1 MRSAPSQPKSLDM
14 IVAIAASSYSR
25 KGAEGVPRLGTMKAL
40 HRVISSIWTATSN
53 PMRRMAFPL
62 LFLGAGLIL
71 VQPCAGA
78 PFEFEQTGSLIT
90 ARSHHTATLLPNGK
104 VLVAG
109 GLDSS
114 SNSLASAELYDTASG
129 TWTETG
135 DLAFAR
141 SQHTATLL
149 PNGKVLVAGGLDS
162 NSNSLASAELYDLA
176 SGTWAS
182 TGSLEF
188 ARSQHT
194 ATLLSDGKVLVAAGK
209 VDHGSEPEME
219 TQPDCHPVCRVGTR
233 KAELYDPE
241 TGTWARTGNLKIA
254 RSRPTATLLLDGN
267 VLVAGGF
274 MGGDFATPTSSAEL
288 YDPVIGAWTPTHTL
302 NSPRA
307 QHTATLLPDGEVL
320 AAGGLGQI
328 YTHASA
334 ELYDPASQTWTRTG
348 NMKGTRRE
356 HTAALLPNGQVFVVG
371 GLDVISNTLASA
383 RLYDPAGGRWTEA
396 GNLAVARS
404 QHTSTLLTNGKV
416 LIAGGLDSS
425 SNALASA
432 ELYDSAD

>member
-1 MRSAPSQPKSLDM
+1 MKTLDRM
-14 IVAIAASSYSR
+14 ISR
-25 KGAEGVPRLGTMKAL
+25 LWL
-40 HRVISSIWTATSN
+40 ATSN
-53 PMRRMAFPL
+53 PTRRMPFPL
-62 LFLGAGLIL
+62 VFLGAWLIL
-71 VQPCAGA
+71 LQPCAGA
-78 PFEFEQTGSLIT
+78 PFGFEQTGSLIT
-90 ARSHHTATLLPNGK
+90 ARSQHTATLLPNGK

-114 SNSLASAELYDTASG
+114 SNSLASAELYDPASG
-129 TWTETG
+129 TWMETG
-135 DLAFAR
+135 NLAFAR

-162 NSNSLASAELYDLA
+162 SSNSLASAELYDPA
-176 SGTWAS
+176 SGIWTS

-194 ATLLSDGKVLVAAGK
+194 ATLLLDGKVLVAGGK
-209 VDHGSEPEME
+209 VDHSSEPEME
-219 TQPDCHPVCRVGTR
+219 TQPDCHPVCLVGTR

-254 RSRPTATLLLDGN
+254 RSQHTATLLLDGN

-274 MGGDFATPTSSAEL
+274 VGGDFATPSSSAEL

-302 NSPRA
+302 EARA
-307 QHTATLLPDGEVL
+307 FHTATLLPDGEVL
-320 AAGGLGQI
+320 VAGGLNI
-328 YTHASA
+328 LALKTA

-348 NMKGTRRE
+348 NMKGTRRS

-371 GLDVISNTLASA
+371 GLDAGGTVLASA
-383 RLYDPAGGRWTEA
+383 RLYDPVGGRWTEA
-396 GNLAVARS
+396 GNLAVARY

-416 LIAGGLDSS
+416 LVAGGLDSS

-432 ELYDSAD
+432 ELYDSAVESWQGNAENE

>member
-1 MRSAPSQPKSLDM
+1 MALSQKWKRNPIATQCAGLAQGKRNCMIRRPGHGPEPAISKSH
-14 IVAIAASSYSR
+14 V
-25 KGAEGVPRLGTMKAL
+25 LGPQRRCYL
-40 HRVISSIWTATSN
+40 TATY
-53 PMRRMAFPL
+53 
-62 LFLGAGLIL
+62 
-71 VQPCAGA
+71 
-78 PFEFEQTGSLIT
+78 SLP
-90 ARSHHTATLLPNGK
+90 AVS
-104 VLVAG
+104 
-109 GLDSS
+109 
-114 SNSLASAELYDTASG
+114 
-129 TWTETG
+129 W
-135 DLAFAR
+135 
-141 SQHTATLL
+141 
-149 PNGKVLVAGGLDS
+149 
-162 NSNSLASAELYDLA
+162 
-176 SGTWAS
+176 
-182 TGSLEF
+182 
-188 ARSQHT
+188 
-194 ATLLSDGKVLVAAGK
+194 
-209 VDHGSEPEME
+209 
-219 TQPDCHPVCRVGTR
+219 
-233 KAELYDPE
+233 
-241 TGTWARTGNLKIA
+241 
-254 RSRPTATLLLDGN
+254 
-267 VLVAGGF
+267 
-274 MGGDFATPTSSAEL
+274 GGDFATPTSSAEL

>member
-71 VQPCAGA
+71 LQPCAGA

-90 ARSHHTATLLPNGK
+90 ARSQHTATLLPNGK

-114 SNSLASAELYDTASG
+114 SNSLASAELYDPASG

-162 NSNSLASAELYDLA
+162 
-176 SGTWAS
+176 G
-182 TGSLEF
+182 
-188 ARSQHT
+188 
-194 ATLLSDGKVLVAAGK
+194 SDGRVLVAGGK
-209 VDHGSEPEME
+209 VDHSSEPEME
-219 TQPDCHPVCRVGTR
+219 TQPDCHPVCLVGTR

-254 RSRPTATLLLDGN
+254 RSRPTATLLFDGN

>member
-1 MRSAPSQPKSLDM
+1 M

-78 PFEFEQTGSLIT
+78 PFAFEQTGSLIT

-114 SNSLASAELYDTASG
+114 SNSLASAELYDPASG

-141 SQHTATLL
+141 SQ
-149 PNGKVLVAGGLDS
+149 
-162 NSNSLASAELYDLA
+162 
-176 SGTWAS
+176 
-182 TGSLEF
+182 
-188 ARSQHT
+188 
-194 ATLLSDGKVLVAAGK
+194 
-209 VDHGSEPEME
+209 
-219 TQPDCHPVCRVGTR
+219 
-233 KAELYDPE
+233 
-241 TGTWARTGNLKIA
+241 
-254 RSRPTATLLLDGN
+254 PTATLLFDGN
-267 VLVAGGF
+267 VIVAGGF
-274 MGGDFATPTSSAEL
+274 MGGYFATPTSSAEL